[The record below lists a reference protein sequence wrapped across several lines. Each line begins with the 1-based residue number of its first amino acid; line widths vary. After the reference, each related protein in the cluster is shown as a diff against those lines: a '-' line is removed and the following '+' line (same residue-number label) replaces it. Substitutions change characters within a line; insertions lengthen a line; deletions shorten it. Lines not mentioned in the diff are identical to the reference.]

1 MAMHA
6 GNLGMIHTQK
16 GKGERH
22 TCRAHEHAT
31 AAWDDWTTTSRVCG
45 QECDGANNR
54 NGKALA
60 TCVFAE
66 SVFDSPLVTTRS
78 AAVPQPP
85 ALSQEAAA
93 AGVDVATVTASSN
106 QERFRLQRKL
116 PKRRLVAGCCCW
128 LARC

>member
-1 MAMHA
+1 
-6 GNLGMIHTQK
+6 MIHTEK
-16 GKGERH
+16 CKGEWH
-22 TCRAHEHAT
+22 ACQVHEHETAT
-31 AAWDDWTTTSRVCG
+31 WDDWTTTSRVCG
-45 QECDGANNR
+45 QECDWANNR

-60 TCVFAE
+60 TCVFSE
-66 SVFDSPLVTTRS
+66 SVLDTPLVTPRP

-93 AGVDVATVTASSN
+93 AAVDVATVAASSN
-106 QERFRLQRKL
+106 RQRFRLQRKL